1 MIWIEYKN
9 HNTFKVLIGVAPN
22 GLVSFIS
29 RVWGGRA
36 SDRHIVQK
44 DGHLFFLPLL
54 ENGDI
59 ILADKGFP
67 IGDLLPGHIGLN
79 MPPFIASNAQM
90 TQEEFFKTQQIAAP
104 RIVVKMKMEQ
114 IKNFKIVQN
123 VLPLTE
129 AHLAE
134 QMIVIC
140 TAITN
145 LNHPLLK

>member
-1 MIWIEYKN
+1 M
-9 HNTFKVLIGVAPN
+9 VLCHLYHVFGEVVHQTDI
-22 GLVSFIS
+22 LFRKMVS
-29 RVWGGRA
+29 
-36 SDRHIVQK
+36 
-44 DGHLFFLPLL
+44 FFLPLL
-54 ENGDI
+54 ESGDI
-59 ILADKGFP
+59 ILADKGFT

-90 TQEEFFKTQQIAAP
+90 TQKEFFKTQQIAAS
-104 RIVVKMKMEQ
+104 RIVVEMKMEQ
-114 IKNFKIVQN
+114 LKNFKIVQN

-145 LNHPLLK
+145 LNHPLLKYS

>member
-1 MIWIEYKN
+1 M
-9 HNTFKVLIGVAPN
+9 
-22 GLVSFIS
+22 
-29 RVWGGRA
+29 GR
-36 SDRHIVQK
+36 SCIRQTYCSERWSP
-44 DGHLFFLPLL
+44 FFLPLL
-54 ENGDI
+54 QSGDI
-59 ILADKGFP
+59 ILADKGFT
-67 IGDLLPGHIGLN
+67 IGDLLQGHIGLN

-104 RIVVKMKMEQ
+104 RIVVEMKMEQ

-140 TAITN
+140 TATTN

>member
-1 MIWIEYKN
+1 ML
-9 HNTFKVLIGVAPN
+9 HRMVLCHLYHVFGEVVHQTDI
-22 GLVSFIS
+22 LFRKMVS
-29 RVWGGRA
+29 
-36 SDRHIVQK
+36 
-44 DGHLFFLPLL
+44 FFLPLL
-54 ENGDI
+54 ESGDI
-59 ILADKGFP
+59 ILADKGFT
-67 IGDLLPGHIGLN
+67 IGELLPGHIGLN
-79 MPPFIASNAQM
+79 IPPFIASNAQM

-104 RIVVKMKMEQ
+104 RIVVEMKMEQ

-134 QMIVIC
+134 QMVVIC

>member
-1 MIWIEYKN
+1 M
-9 HNTFKVLIGVAPN
+9 
-22 GLVSFIS
+22 
-29 RVWGGRA
+29 GR
-36 SDRHIVQK
+36 SCIRQINCSERWSP
-44 DGHLFFLPLL
+44 FLPLL
-54 ENGDI
+54 ESGDI
-59 ILADKGFP
+59 ILADKGFT

-90 TQEEFFKTQQIAAP
+90 TQKEFFKTQQIAAP
-104 RIVVKMKMEQ
+104 RSVVEMKIEQ

-129 AHLAE
+129 AHFAE

-145 LNHPLLK
+145 LYPFC